1 MVIFMNIKDVAQKAG
16 VSISTVSR
24 VINGTAFVSEEL
36 KKKVLQTI
44 VDLGYNPDYL
54 ARGLRLK
61 KTFSVGMIVPD
72 VANPFFAVTARGA
85 EEELRKAGISL
96 IIINTDQDIK
106 VEIDAIRTMISKRV
120 DGVIFM
126 GSGQETEA
134 VETICKNKIPVVF
147 LDRIDEKRFS
157 SVVIDNYAG
166 MFKMME
172 YLYSTNHRNFIYL
185 GGPEHVKSS
194 QERKR
199 AVLNFASKHS
209 DIAVKCYPGE
219 YSYKWALEKIPSI
232 LGSGKMPDAVVCGND
247 LMAFGVIDALKKK
260 GVKIPEDVSV
270 TGFDDVFYA
279 AHYSPPLT
287 TVHQP
292 NYELGREGARL
303 LLDCI
308 ENGRE
313 KLVSK
318 ILPVSLVVR
327 DSTKIR

>member
-1 MVIFMNIKDVAQKAG
+1 MNIKDVAQKAG

-36 KKKVLQTI
+36 KEKVLQAI
-44 VDLGYNPDYL
+44 IDLGYSPDYL

-72 VANPFFAVTARGA
+72 VANPFFAATVRGA

-96 IIINTDQDIK
+96 IIINTDQEIK
-106 VEIDAIRTMISKRV
+106 EEIDAVKTMVSKRV

-134 VETICKNKIPVVF
+134 VETICKNKIPAVF
-147 LDRIDEKRFS
+147 LDRIDDKRFS
-157 SVVIDNYAG
+157 SVVINNYAG

-199 AVLNFASKHS
+199 AVLNFANDHS
-209 DIAVKCYPGE
+209 DIAIKCYTGE
-219 YSYKWALEKIPSI
+219 YSYKWAMENILPI
-232 LGSGKMPDAVVCGND
+232 LGKEKTPDAVVCGND
-247 LMAFGVIDALKKK
+247 LIAFGVIDALKKK
-260 GVKIPEDVSV
+260 GIKIPEDVSV
-270 TGFDDVFYA
+270 TGFDDIFYA
-279 AHYSPPLT
+279 AHYNPPLT

-303 LLDCI
+303 LLGHI
-308 ENGRE
+308 EYGSE

-327 DSTKIR
+327 NSTRVR